1 MLWPL
6 GVWLMSQ
13 YARTET
19 ELGSVPRGWSVY
31 TPEAVDK
38 ELYTSSQVLGGGA
51 GGGGG
56 DAAGGGGD
64 AATQVH
70 VCAAAAT
77 PKSLRPL
84 AFESLDTSASA
95 PQKCPLALFLRKLVV
110 LRRPEAAPHWHMML
124 GGMQSAPVVQVWAAA
139 SCSNMQNTNTA
150 RMSPCNTRDV
160 ATSEGMTI

>member
-1 MLWPL
+1 M
-6 GVWLMSQ
+6 
-13 YARTET
+13 
-19 ELGSVPRGWSVY
+19 Y

-38 ELYTSSQVLGGGA
+38 ELYTSSQVLGGG

-56 DAAGGGGD
+56 NGD

-70 VCAAAAT
+70 VCAAT

-124 GGMQSAPVVQVWAAA
+124 GGMQFAPVVQVWAAA
-139 SCSNMQNTNTA
+139 WQSSVQTTNQA
-150 RMSPCNTRDV
+150 SMSLLY
-160 ATSEGMTI
+160 AGLLQAGQG